1 MKARQIID
9 LTVIFSLTFTN
20 SYKFIELFTLP
31 SLTHPGQA
39 FGTKNSRVRA
49 LERRGNFY
57 FDYDS
62 KYLEYCGQ
70 GCALVFN
77 TNRNSHSQKPK

>member
-9 LTVIFSLTFTN
+9 LTVIFSA
-20 SYKFIELFTLP
+20 LP